1 MLVVH
6 VLILKLLHHD
16 LRNRLKTPASVFKRA
31 DIGRQL
37 GKLFDMSFF
46 LRCANSFTVNKS
58 SDFGVVGSKN
68 TKLGT

>member
-1 MLVVH
+1 MNFHVFIAKKRMLVVH

-16 LRNRLKTPASVFKRA
+16 LRNRLKTPASVFKGA

-46 LRCANSFTVNKS
+46 FCAV
-58 SDFGVVGSKN
+58 
-68 TKLGT
+68 LIPLP

>member
-6 VLILKLLHHD
+6 LLLLKLLHHD

-46 LRCANSFTVNKS
+46 LRCANSSIVNKS